1 MSGRRGAGW
10 ARVALCVT
18 VAATLAACGAGSR
31 TGSETATKV
40 ACDFDKPAQPV
51 TVNVL
56 AYNSSAIDPYTN
68 TMVASCSREG
78 VTVKHE
84 PIDFGGQVQKTTA
97 TLAGDSGTYDIIET
111 YGFVIPQ
118 FASGG
123 KLQPLN
129 DLFDKY
135 SDKYALDKIN
145 KSMRDTMSYDGKLY
159 ALPMQAQMY
168 VLAYRKDI
176 FDKLGL
182 QPPTTFA
189 ELRSVSQ
196 KIQESGDIKYPLA
209 LPWLAS
215 ADIITAY
222 DAALG
227 SLGVN
232 LTDPSKKTANL
243 DTPESKQALQE
254 LLSLKPFMDPEVT
267 TFDQPAVQQQLFNG
281 SAAIGI
287 MFSGRMADLV
297 DKSNTRFY
305 DKFAFAPPPR
315 VVENAPHQYS
325 ALSVDGWSIPRNAK
339 SDPDLLFQLIAS
351 SVSEEAS
358 KASMPAAY
366 PARDGMVEPNSSPYA
381 AAANDAIKNAP
392 PAEPFPWTSM
402 ISNDIRPIVADVLL
416 GKTPVDQGT
425 RQMQQIATKIL
436 AGQQ

>member
-1 MSGRRGAGW
+1 MSSSRGAGW
-10 ARVALCVT
+10 VRATLCVT
-18 VAATLAACGAGSR
+18 MAVALAACGAGSR

-40 ACDFDKPAQPV
+40 ACDFEKPAEAV
-51 TVNVL
+51 TVDVL

-68 TMVASCSREG
+68 TMVASCSKNG

-97 TLAGDSGTYDIIET
+97 TLAGETGTYDVLET

-118 FASGG
+118 FASGE
-123 KLQPLN
+123 KLRPLN
-129 DLFDKY
+129 ELFDKY
-135 SDKYALDKIN
+135 SGEYGLDKIN

-168 VLAYRKDI
+168 VLAYRKDV

-182 QPPTTFA
+182 KPPTTFA
-189 ELRSVSQ
+189 ELRAVSK
-196 KIQESGDIKYPLA
+196 KIQDAGEIKHPLA

-215 ADIITAY
+215 SDIITAY

-227 SLGVN
+227 SLGTN
-232 LTDPSKKTANL
+232 LTDPAGKTANL
-243 DTPESKQALQE
+243 DTPQSKQALQE
-254 LLSLKPFMDPEVT
+254 LLSLRPFMDPEVT

-297 DKSNTRFY
+297 NKSNTRFH
-305 DKFAFAPPPR
+305 DKFAFAPPPK
-315 VVENAPHQYS
+315 VAENAPRQYS
-325 ALSVDGWSIPRNAK
+325 ALSVDGWSIPRNTK
-339 SDPDLLFQLIAS
+339 VDPDLLFQVIAS

-366 PARDGMVEPNSSPYA
+366 PARDGMVSESSSPYA

-392 PAEPFPWTSM
+392 PAEPYPWTSQ
-402 ISNDIRPIVADVLL
+402 ISNDIRPVVADVLL
-416 GKTPVDQGT
+416 GKTSVDQGT

-436 AGQQ
+436 AGHQ